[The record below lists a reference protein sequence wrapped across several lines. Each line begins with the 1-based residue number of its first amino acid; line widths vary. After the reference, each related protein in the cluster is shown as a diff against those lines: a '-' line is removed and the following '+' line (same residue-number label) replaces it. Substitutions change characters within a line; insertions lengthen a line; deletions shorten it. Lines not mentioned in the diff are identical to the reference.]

1 MIIIVA
7 KQSIT
12 AKVNKRSLVRGNLV
26 DHEDKIIDIRHGQFQ
41 VELLQGGTGPTL
53 VYLHGASG
61 HAGWSPFLDHLA
73 QSFRIIAPVQPGVGN
88 STGLEHLDTLWDLI
102 IFYEDFI
109 NELDIKTFHL
119 CGSGYGGMIAAELAA
134 HCPRLISRL
143 ALTAPFGLWIDDNPT
158 IDIFALT
165 PSERK
170 HLEWFNPDNETA
182 SNLSFQSDDQI
193 SILEQ
198 ALLNTQTAQ
207 AIGKF
212 MWPIAEHGLSKR
224 AHRVTMPTLLIWG
237 DSDQIIPLSYAYAF
251 QNLLSNSELTIIEQ
265 CGHLPHLENPGD
277 YCSALIKFL
286 ST

>member
-12 AKVNKRSLVRGNLV
+12 AKVSERSLVRGNLV

-61 HAGWSPFLDHLA
+61 HSGWSPFLDHLA

-102 IFYEDFI
+102 IFYEDLI
-109 NELDIKTFHL
+109 HELGIETLHL
-119 CGSGYGGMIAAELAA
+119 CGDDYGGMVAAELAA
-134 HCPRLISRL
+134 HCPRLIPRL
-143 ALTAPFGLWIDDNPT
+143 ALTAPFGLWMDDNPT

-170 HLEWFNPDNETA
+170 HLEWFNPQNEPS
-182 SNLSFQSDDQI
+182 SNLLIEADDQI
-193 SILEQ
+193 SVLEQ
-198 ALLNTQTAQ
+198 ELVNTQTAQ

-212 MWPIAEHGLSKR
+212 MWPIADHGLIKR

-251 QNLLSNSELTIIEQ
+251 QKLLPNSELTIIEQ
-265 CGHLPHLENPGD
+265 CGHLPHLEKPGD
-277 YCSALIKFL
+277 YCSALTAFL